1 VYERDDLDVI
11 KIGPDNDINFD
22 SHSRFGICDFDG
34 DGADDLFL
42 ATGRT
47 SGSRALADSSGRIS
61 ARGASAL
68 NQVRLGYFDDDQRC
82 DVLTEHGIRGRLQRR
97 HGAVGEHRQ
106 IRRAAQRSCLRPLRP
121 RGARSPSGGP
131 MANVRGMT
139 TTCCGSAAES
149 TAGCLPL
156 SFAGEPIVT
165 DTGPLNTTIVWRS
178 AVTNVVRPAARR
190 EAIRR
195 MTDRRTARR
204 TVG

>member
-22 SHSRFGICDFDG
+22 SYSRFGVCDFDG

-82 DVLTEHGIRGRLQRR
+82 DVLTEHGNTWAIASAGTGPSVSIGRF
-97 HGAVGEHRQ
+97 GA
-106 IRRAAQRSCLRPLRP
+106 
-121 RGARSPSGGP
+121 
-131 MANVRGMT
+131 
-139 TTCCGSAAES
+139 
-149 TAGCLPL
+149 PL
-156 SFAGEPIVT
+156 SEVAFGRFDPEVRDHRPESR
-165 DTGPLNTTIVWRS
+165 WRTC
-178 AVTNVVRPAARR
+178 V
-190 EAIRR
+190 E
-195 MTDRRTARR
+195 
-204 TVG
+204 

>member
-1 VYERDDLDVI
+1 
-11 KIGPDNDINFD
+11 
-22 SHSRFGICDFDG
+22 
-34 DGADDLFL
+34 
-42 ATGRT
+42 
-47 SGSRALADSSGRIS
+47 
-61 ARGASAL
+61 
-68 NQVRLGYFDDDQRC
+68 
-82 DVLTEHGIRGRLQRR
+82 
-97 HGAVGEHRQ
+97 
-106 IRRAAQRSCLRPLRP
+106 
-121 RGARSPSGGP
+121 